1 MASNKRTIYLGLDYS
16 QFSGGITEIN
26 RKMGLLD
33 AEFKLASQQAKNYG
47 NETDQTGVKVD
58 YLSQKIALQNQKVEE
73 AKKAYDDAIAS
84 ETASQKE
91 IDALNKRLITETASL
106 ESLNGQLKQTQG
118 DTDKVST
125 STKNLGDIMGKVKEV
140 VAELYGK
147 MKDLTTSFAQTGDEL
162 LTLSAQTGMTT
173 TEIQQLQYAAN
184 FLDVS
189 LETMTGA
196 VTRLERSMD
205 NARKGTG
212 DSADAFKKLGI
223 RVTDS
228 RGQLRDANTVF
239 DEAID
244 KLGKVS
250 NETERDALA
259 MEIFGRSAKELN
271 PLIKAGSAELERYKQ
286 EAIDTGVVMSED
298 TVAAA
303 GKLQDS
309 MDKLNAIWN
318 AGKNT
323 LAAAFAP
330 ILEKVVNLLAKM
342 DPTALAVIGVIVSL
356 AAAFVKITSA
366 MKVMAAVTAMQST
379 AQATFNTISTK
390 TVLIVLAIAA
400 AIALVVGLIALI
412 IGQTEEVEKGISKT
426 TAAVKKTTSDIAN
439 SIGSYSGRVNAAG
452 RNASG
457 TDYWQGGRTW
467 VGEEGPELVELPRGS
482 RITPGSE
489 ATGTVINNYYMT
501 IDAKNVKDFNDVVAL
516 AQQQKMAL
524 RRL

>member
-58 YLSQKIALQNQKVEE
+58 YLAQKIALQNQKVEE
-73 AKKAYDDAIAS
+73 AKRAYDDAIAS

-162 LTLSAQTGMTT
+162 LTLSAQTNMTT

-189 LETMTGA
+189 FETISGSI
-196 VTRLERSMD
+196 TRLERNMD

-298 TVAAA
+298 TVVAA
-303 GKLQDS
+303 GRLNDA
-309 MDKLNAIWN
+309 MDKLHTVFRAANNA
-318 AGKNT
+318 

-330 ILEKVVNLLAKM
+330 ILEKVVDLLTEM
-342 DPTALAVIGVIVSL
+342 DPVCLAIVGVIFSMATAFSSVAKSMAIMSIATVTQTGAQTALNTVS
-356 AAAFVKITSA
+356 I
-366 MKVMAAVTAMQST
+366 
-379 AQATFNTISTK
+379 K
-390 TVLIVLAIAA
+390 TVAIVLAIAA
-400 AIALVVGLIALI
+400 AIALVVALIGLI
-412 IGQTEEVEKGISKT
+412 IGKSDDVEKTINKT
-426 TAAVKKTTSDIAN
+426 TKAAKETTSSITN
-439 SIGSYSGRVNAAG
+439 SIGAYSGRVNAAG

-457 TDYWQGGRTW
+457 TDFWQGGKTW